1 MSIAREPV
9 EIRASNGTL
18 WIGDNAYPLHT
29 LTRATT
35 AELEPNRKAAVE
47 RYAVTVAMGLFPAT
61 IVSAL
66 TPDIISVLVT
76 TTALTWF
83 AIRTVRLVQFLTA
96 TLHELTIE
104 TTRGRHRALVSDNP
118 RAVSDLAFRITDA
131 INNPHTEFRTRT
143 QRIANSLSPTKPI
156 REEPPDRITQP

>member
-9 EIRASNGTL
+9 EIRACNGML
-18 WIGDNAYPLHT
+18 WIGQNAFPLHT

-35 AELEPNRKAAVE
+35 AELTPDRTAAV
-47 RYAVTVAMGLFPAT
+47 RHYAVTVASGLFPAT

-66 TPDIISVLVT
+66 TPEIVSALIT

-83 AIRTVRLVQFLTA
+83 TIRTIRLIQLLRA

-104 TTRGRHRALVSDNP
+104 TTRGRHRALVSDNR

-131 INNPHTEFRTRT
+131 INNPHTEFRTRAHH
-143 QRIANSLSPTKPI
+143 IANDHSPTKPI
-156 REEPPDRITQP
+156 REEPPDRINQP